1 MYNWLNDT
9 NSQLM
14 QDLFIAATDT
24 MTNALEWEMAE
35 LVHSPEKMARA
46 QSEVEEI
53 TRNDNMIIEES
64 DICKLPYLEA
74 VVKETFRV
82 HPPVPFLL
90 PHKALCDV
98 ENPRLRCA

>member
-46 QSEVEEI
+46 QSEV
-53 TRNDNMIIEES
+53 
-64 DICKLPYLEA
+64 
-74 VVKETFRV
+74 
-82 HPPVPFLL
+82 
-90 PHKALCDV
+90 
-98 ENPRLRCA
+98 